1 MKARTLLALI
11 TLAALSGGC
20 SYNRIVVEYRV
31 QSQITPVVPVVV
43 AAKIDLSR

>member
-1 MKARTLLALI
+1 MKARTLLILI
-11 TLAALSGGC
+11 TLACLAGGC
-20 SYNRIVVEYRV
+20 SYNRVIVETRV